1 VSVRLTTDQLPDAAR
16 PMTADR
22 SPRQAISIATHSSI
36 DSIDAAQWNALAR
49 DYPFQRHEFL
59 RALEHSRCIGPNT
72 AWEPV
77 HLSATDESGR
87 LIGALP
93 LYLKFDSRGEFVF
106 DWGWADAFERAG
118 LSYYPKLVAAV
129 PFTPA
134 NGPRLMLLSQADT
147 TSVEAALIEACG
159 DLARASQASS
169 IHVLFPDDRD
179 RERFAAAGYLE
190 RKGCQFHWRNRGYAD
205 FEEFLSQFT
214 SAKRKKVRR
223 ERRRIVEAGIAF
235 ERLRADELSGGDW
248 DAVFEFYS
256 RTFMRRGRP
265 PYLNR
270 EFFEE
275 ITQTMPQRL
284 IVVLARYQ
292 GQPIATAICFRSDSA
307 LYGRYWGSVAD
318 FHSLHFETCYYQG
331 IEYCINEKLELFEPG
346 TQGEHK
352 VSRGFSPTQTW
363 SCHHVFNKEFRIAI
377 EDFLERETAYVDAY
391 IDEVDDHVP
400 YKSAA
405 P

>member
-1 VSVRLTTDQLPDAAR
+1 
-16 PMTADR
+16 MTSNR
-22 SPRQAISIATHSSI
+22 SPSQAISIATHSSVE
-36 DSIDAAQWNALAR
+36 SIDADQWNSLAG

-59 RALEHSRCIGPNT
+59 SALEHSRCVGPST
-72 AWEPV
+72 AWQPM
-77 HLSATDESGR
+77 HLSATDATGH
-87 LIGALP
+87 LVGALP

-134 NGPRLMLLSQADT
+134 NGPRLLLDTDAVSADVAT
-147 TSVEAALIEACG
+147 ALIKACE
-159 DLARASQASS
+159 DLARTSQASS
-169 IHVLFPDDRD
+169 IHVLFPEERD
-179 RERFAAAGYLE
+179 RGLFAAAGYLE
-190 RKGCQFHWRNRGYAD
+190 RKGCQFHWRNRDYAD
-205 FEEFLSQFT
+205 FDEFLAQFT

-223 ERRRIVEAGIAF
+223 ERRRIAEANIAF
-235 ERLRADELSGGDW
+235 EQLAADELSQRDW

-270 EFFEE
+270 EFFDE
-275 ITQTMPQRL
+275 IITTMPDRL
-284 IVVLARYQ
+284 IVILARYESR
-292 GQPIATAICFRSDSA
+292 PIATAICFRSDSA
-307 LYGRYWGSVAD
+307 LYGRYWGSLAD

-331 IEYCINEKLELFEPG
+331 IEYCIREKLALFEPG

-363 SCHHVFNKEFRIAI
+363 SCHHVFDEEFRHAI
-377 EDFLERETAYVDAY
+377 EDFLDRETAYVDAY
-391 IDEVDDHVP
+391 IDEVDEHVP
-400 YKSAA
+400 YKSVTR
-405 P
+405 